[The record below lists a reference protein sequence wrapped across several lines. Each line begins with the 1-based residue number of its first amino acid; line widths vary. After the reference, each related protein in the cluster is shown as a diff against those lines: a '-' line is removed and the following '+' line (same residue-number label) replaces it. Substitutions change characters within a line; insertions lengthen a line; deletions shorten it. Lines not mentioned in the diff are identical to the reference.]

1 MLNGNFFGQ
10 NEREKRRSKSE
21 EGLILRELIKEYK
34 SLYSSYL
41 KTLIGT
47 KKSNIALEEEKLR
60 RLEELIDEFPYI
72 EKLDCWAEI
81 RAGEVRNKRE
91 FSPDFGNT
99 FSVIYRKVSRFVKNL
114 IGRFSQERKK
124 KNLLNRVY
132 EEFSDIF
139 WKRFIGIKY

>member
-41 KTLIGT
+41 GTLVGT
-47 KKSNIALEEEKLR
+47 KFSIALEEKLR
-60 RLEELIDEFPYI
+60 GLERLINDFPYI

-99 FSVIYRKVSRFVKNL
+99 LSVIYRKVSRFVKNL
-114 IGRFSQERKK
+114 IGRFSQKRKK

-139 WKRFIGIKY
+139 WERFIGTKY